1 MKIIIISSF
10 ILAVGLIIRH
20 IQLKLKH
27 AMNAYRFEKGKHDEY
42 KQAYYAK
49 GDELETCQTM
59 LGMAKFDKKQAERKA
74 AESEKQVTELRES
87 LEVGSAAYAS
97 LLEQMAKVEKEASQL
112 AREFTVKSQ
121 DLAKANDFINKV
133 HDLLNSGAKG

>member
-1 MKIIIISSF
+1 
-10 ILAVGLIIRH
+10 
-20 IQLKLKH
+20 
-27 AMNAYRFEKGKHDEY
+27 MNAYRFEKGKHDEY

-74 AESEKQVTELRES
+74 TESNNQVTELQEK
-87 LEVGSAAYAS
+87 YAS
-97 LLEQMAKVEKEASQL
+97 LSEQMAKLEKESSQL

-121 DLAKANDFINKV
+121 SLAKANDTINKV
-133 HDLLNSGAKG
+133 HDLLNSGAKGQETMAALIETGEYRKKV